1 MQSVDGSGKFF
12 DRSTVSNVSIYIFN
26 HCSCNC
32 VLSLSRTGLI
42 YDSRMLKHRNEFN
55 PNHPEV
61 PERIS
66 VAWDNLETKGLKQQC
81 KILESREATKEEILL
96 VHE

>member
-1 MQSVDGSGKFF
+1 
-12 DRSTVSNVSIYIFN
+12 
-26 HCSCNC
+26 
-32 VLSLSRTGLI
+32 
-42 YDSRMLKHRNEFN
+42 MLKHRNEFN